1 MKLSLAALPLRTR
14 LDLKTS
20 RAFADW
26 LQTTPT
32 TFQSATAV
40 PAGCAHAQHPPHPQS
55 GTDSRIEIETSKSIQ
70 TIPTTPAIKC
80 RPRTKPHT
88 FSQNR
93 ARKNACQS

>member
-40 PAGCAHAQHPPHPQS
+40 PAGCAHAQYPP
-55 GTDSRIEIETSKSIQ
+55 
-70 TIPTTPAIKC
+70 TPAFSEESNNRSEEQQQRMPTKHTK
-80 RPRTKPHT
+80 RPLGEQRPFHWVV
-88 FSQNR
+88 NWL
-93 ARKNACQS
+93 